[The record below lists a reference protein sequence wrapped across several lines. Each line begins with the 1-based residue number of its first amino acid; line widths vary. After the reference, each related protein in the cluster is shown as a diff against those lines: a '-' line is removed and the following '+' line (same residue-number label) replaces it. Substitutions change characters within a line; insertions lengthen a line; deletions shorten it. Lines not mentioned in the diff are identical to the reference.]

1 MHHNDLIYLTR
12 STLLYR
18 RFLCTFFPL
27 LCTLTVVWER
37 EKETLYCVMQALTW
51 QFPNR
56 FSGCLYSFAAWLA
69 RSGGTKGNML
79 FTARQGTPVIICEVK
94 KIHLHSRRGLEST
107 FIAFFSPSSLLSGV
121 VTWTGSQL
129 KPLEVSG
136 SVVLL
141 HRKLQFPVVSVLSR
155 ARVSSSHTE
164 LLNKQPF
171 VGQ

>member
-1 MHHNDLIYLTR
+1 MWAS
-12 STLLYR
+12 STNKSSQSCLYAPQWPHR
-18 RFLCTFFPL
+18 PDKEHLALPRFLCTFFPL

-94 KIHLHSRRGLEST
+94 KIHLHSRRGPEST
-107 FIAFFSPSSLLSGV
+107 FIAFFPPRLFSQVLWRGQVSAEASRGVWECRSPP
-121 VTWTGSQL
+121 Q
-129 KPLEVSG
+129 KA
-136 SVVLL
+136 SV
-141 HRKLQFPVVSVLSR
+141 PCC
-155 ARVSSSHTE
+155 
-164 LLNKQPF
+164 
-171 VGQ
+171 